1 MYPMT
6 IGTATAIVAEN
17 LVKVYRERSSAPV
30 RALDGMSLE
39 VKSGEVFGLLGRNGA
54 GKTTLL
60 RILTTLVEPTSGL
73 VSVLGFNVQKEP
85 YQVRKNICAV
95 LQENAVEL
103 YLSVADN
110 LATYARFHGIPRE
123 KARPR
128 IEAAIRQFGLEEYRT
143 QKVID
148 MSGGTKR
155 RIQVAKAFMV
165 DTPLMFLD
173 EPTTGMDPITKRT
186 TLDALRVESSRGRT
200 VFLTTHIL
208 QEAEELC
215 DRIAIID
222 HGRIVAQGDLR
233 TIKSLASNIVDVSLT
248 FSEVTDRLLEEL
260 SALPLLKLTRRH
272 NSFDFSLRGKEQSAL
287 DVITRLA
294 ASHSIMEVEIRGA
307 TLEDAFLELLGR
319 DISGT
324 PGEEP
329 RS

>member
-1 MYPMT
+1 MYSMT
-6 IGTATAIVAEN
+6 NGTRTAIAVDN
-17 LVKVYRERSSAPV
+17 VVKVYRGRSAAPV
-30 RALDGMSLE
+30 RALDGLSME

-60 RILTTLVEPTSGL
+60 RILTTLVEPTAGH
-73 VSVLGFNVQKEP
+73 VSVMGHDVQKEP
-85 YQVRKNICAV
+85 YEVRKNICAV

-103 YLSVADN
+103 YLSVVDN
-110 LATYARFHGIPRE
+110 LATYARFHSIRRE
-123 KARPR
+123 EARTR
-128 IEAAIRQFGLEEYRT
+128 IDAAIEQFGLEEYRN

-155 RIQVAKAFMV
+155 RVQVAKAFMV

-186 TLDALRVESSRGRT
+186 TLDALRGEASRGRT

-233 TIKSLASNIVDVSLT
+233 TIKSLASDMVDVSLT
-248 FSEVTDRLLEEL
+248 FGEVTAQLLEEL
-260 SALPLLKLTRRH
+260 SRIPLLKLTRQH
-272 NSFDFSLRGKEQSAL
+272 NTFEFSIRGREQSAL
-287 DVITRLA
+287 DIITRLA
-294 ASHSIMEVEIRGA
+294 VSHPIVEVEIRGA

-319 DISGT
+319 DT
-324 PGEEP
+324 PRASGEESQ
-329 RS
+329 R

>member
-1 MYPMT
+1 MT
-6 IGTATAIVAEN
+6 NGIRTAIAVDN
-17 LVKVYRERSSAPV
+17 VVKVYRERSATPV

-60 RILTTLVEPTSGL
+60 RILTTLVEPTSGH
-73 VSVLGFNVQKEP
+73 VSVMGHDVLREP

-110 LATYARFHGIPRE
+110 LATYARFHGIQRE
-123 KARPR
+123 EARGR
-128 IEAAIRQFGLEEYRT
+128 IETAIKRFGLEEYRN

-155 RIQVAKAFMV
+155 RVQVAKAFMI
-165 DTPLMFLD
+165 DAPLMFLD

-186 TLDALRVESSRGRT
+186 TLDALRGEASRGRT

-233 TIKSLASNIVDVSLT
+233 TIKSLASDVVDVTLT
-248 FSEVTDRLLEEL
+248 FGQITEHLLEEL
-260 SALPLLKLTRRH
+260 SRLPLLKLTRQH
-272 NSFDFSLRGKEQSAL
+272 NSFDFSIHGKERSAL
-287 DVITRLA
+287 DIITRLA
-294 ASHSIMEVEIRGA
+294 ASYPITEVEIRGA

-319 DISGT
+319 AGPGAS
-324 PGEEP
+324 GEETRP
-329 RS
+329 

>member
-165 DTPLMFLD
+165 DTPVLFLD
-173 EPTTGMDPITKRT
+173 EFSTGMDPILRREVMA
-186 TLDALRVESSRGRT
+186 ALREQAKRGRT
-200 VFLTTHIL
+200 IVLTTHIL
-208 QEAEELC
+208 SEAEELC
-215 DRIAIID
+215 DDILIVNR
-222 HGRIVAQGDLR
+222 GRQVARGDLH
-233 TIKSLASNIVDVSLT
+233 A
-248 FSEVTDRLLEEL
+248 
-260 SALPLLKLTRRH
+260 LKLLSDGVYEVSMTLDRVPDGLEAELRARRP
-272 NSFDFSLRGKEQSAL
+272 LRLRVNGGTVEVALKEDEARVLAL
-287 DVITRLA
+287 VADISRRAQVLR
-294 ASHSIMEVEIRGA
+294 VEIRGA
-307 TLEDAFLELLGR
+307 DLEDVFVEL
-319 DISGT
+319 T
-324 PGEEP
+324 KEKQ
-329 RS
+329 